1 MIPLADDTMTGSE
14 SDEDT
19 VYHRLDTSVSFG
31 KSEDE
36 NSLLVAIPLPE
47 LCVIP
52 TERKVPDNLVG
63 HPISCGML
71 LMDPS
76 SDSVLAFS
84 SQSKEMDDKTSEYFL
99 GNSDMDIDEDE
110 MPASFSFVDW
120 TCSDSITSNGSGS
133 ASESST
139 VGQILSSFDDTD
151 SGTLVTE
158 KKRSTCNSI
167 NICEED
173 VPNSVF
179 YHKIAAAASTG
190 AGFSIVEIQPSLSLT
205 PTSFAASI
213 VRTRSEILNKRALS
227 ESIKGVRYEPYIY
240 SVAGVSLISFK
251 ERTRLNDPILLE
263 PSMNSAGGKV
273 AHGTNVLR
281 NNIRGDSKSWA
292 VSEEG
297 NTIASS
303 DDVTLG
309 VILHDR
315 IKLIARIK
323 EIKADIALY
332 SDDFSYNCSLENS
345 EETDVVTH
353 PDACTSSQKL
363 PSLPRT
369 GFSVLDKTLSSAIP
383 CRAGHVSN
391 PISQSGRRADNREL
405 DLETEQVEKPAK
417 YLSCSVHVH
426 VDGRQCTE
434 TAYEEK
440 SDDSR
445 GILMSDETND
455 GESDTELCRRDC
467 QSHGYGTFNVTNLL
481 HVSSIQ
487 KSNDDKNKIADGIGD
502 ASGEKDVDDGSS
514 VVLSRSGSSLS
525 SMYDISW
532 MKLPSP
538 LLRPRPLPRS
548 DDADTRI
555 FGYHVADCII
565 DGTDN
570 IANKSDSKAAVIG
583 ISDNLGSTDSYEQ
596 HSSFVESIPLSGKS
610 VDAFDGSVILKT
622 KEKQKI
628 TVIKNVNMK
637 GDDSR
642 SNISNNRNIS
652 GASYTF
658 PNLSELGSIVAET
671 VNPYLYDFFENQP
684 ITKEISKKIVKKNE
698 NRFISPRGNDQMDAG
713 CSSPFPANLH
723 IDTAICDNF
732 DDDDIRN
739 SRSLA
744 CTVDHAITHM
754 SNHRNTDMVY
764 PSTAQVSPSLRTDKS
779 IISNSKNSNT
789 AFNLRINF
797 KTTNELHSCED
808 FQPSEVVKEEDYAIG
823 GDDEQNV
830 KNKAKGM
837 RKGIEKYS
845 FSRHAVRDVPFMCPF
860 PVLKSPIR
868 PLSKY
873 SSSSSSPKQSQS
885 SPSERNTLSS
895 TDYATMVPPSS
906 SPLHSTSSSSPSNKE
921 EAAPSH
927 RTLPLPILTDR

>member
-1 MIPLADDTMTGSE
+1 MPLTDDTMTGSE

-19 VYHRLDTSVSFG
+19 VYHRLDTSVNLG

-36 NSLLVAIPLPE
+36 NSLVVVIPLPE

-52 TERKVPDNLVG
+52 TERKYNLVG
-63 HPISCGML
+63 HPISCGTL
-71 LMDPS
+71 LMDS
-76 SDSVLAFS
+76 SFDSVLVFS
-84 SQSKEMDDKTSEYFL
+84 SQSKEIDDKTSEHFL
-99 GNSDMDIDEDE
+99 SNSDMDIDEDE

-120 TCSDSITSNGSGS
+120 TCSDSITSDGSGN

-139 VGQILSSFDDTD
+139 VDQILSSFDDTD
-151 SGTLVTE
+151 SGTLTTE

-179 YHKIAAAASTG
+179 YHKITAGASAD

-213 VRTRSEILNKRALS
+213 VRTRSKILNKRALNA
-227 ESIKGVRYEPYIY
+227 SIEGVRYEPYIY
-240 SVAGVSLISFK
+240 SVAGVSLISFG

-263 PSMNSAGGKV
+263 PSMNCAGGKV

-281 NNIRGDSKSWA
+281 NNIRGDSKFWA

-309 VILHDR
+309 VILQDR

-323 EIKADIALY
+323 EIKADIALH
-332 SDDFSYNCSLENS
+332 SDDFSYNCSPESS

-353 PDACTSSQKL
+353 PDACTSFQKL
-363 PSLPRT
+363 SILPRT
-369 GFSVLDKTLSSAIP
+369 GYSVLDKTLSSTIP
-383 CRAGHVSN
+383 CRAGQVSN
-391 PISQSGRRADNREL
+391 TISLSGGRADNREL
-405 DLETEQVEKPAK
+405 DLETEQVEKLVK

-426 VDGRQCTE
+426 RECTE
-434 TAYEEK
+434 TEYEEK
-440 SDDSR
+440 SDDGR

-467 QSHGYGTFNVTNLL
+467 RRHGYGTVNVTNLL

-487 KSNDDKNKIADGIGD
+487 RSDDGKNKISDGIGD

-555 FGYHVADCII
+555 FGTERYHVADYVI

-570 IANKSDSKAAVIG
+570 IANKSDSRAAVIG

-596 HSSFVESIPLSGKS
+596 HSSFVESAPLCGKF
-610 VDAFDGSVILKT
+610 VDNFDGSVILKT
-622 KEKQKI
+622 KEIQEI
-628 TVIKNVNMK
+628 SVIKNVNMK
-637 GDDSR
+637 GDGSR
-642 SNISNNRNIS
+642 SNISNNRSIL
-652 GASYTF
+652 GASDTF
-658 PNLSELGSIVAET
+658 PNLSELGSIVTKT
-671 VNPYLYDFFENQP
+671 VNPYLSNFFENQP
-684 ITKEISKKIVKKNE
+684 IPKEISKKIVKKNE
-698 NRFISPRGNDQMDAG
+698 NRFKSPRDNDQMDAG
-713 CSSPFPANLH
+713 CSSPFSANLH

-732 DDDDIRN
+732 DYDNIQY
-739 SRSLA
+739 SRSFA
-744 CTVDHAITHM
+744 CTVDHAISHM

-764 PSTAQVSPSLRTDKS
+764 LSTAQVSPSLRTDKS
-779 IISNSKNSNT
+779 IISNSNNSNT
-789 AFNLRINF
+789 AFDLRINF
-797 KTTNELHSCED
+797 KTTSELHSCEK
-808 FQPSEVVKEEDYAIG
+808 FQPSEVVKEKDYAIR
-823 GDDEQNV
+823 GDDEQNI

-845 FSRHAVRDVPFMCPF
+845 FSRHAVRDVPFICPF

-895 TDYATMVPPSS
+895 SDDAMMVPPFP
-906 SPLHSTSSSSPSNKE
+906 SPLHSTSSSSPSNIE
-921 EAAPSH
+921 EATPSH
-927 RTLPLPILTDR
+927 HTLPLPLLIER